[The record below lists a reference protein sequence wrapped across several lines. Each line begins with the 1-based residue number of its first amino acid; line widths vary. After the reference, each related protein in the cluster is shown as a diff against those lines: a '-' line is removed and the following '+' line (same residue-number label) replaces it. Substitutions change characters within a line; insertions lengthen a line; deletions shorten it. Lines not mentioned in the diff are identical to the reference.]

1 MTATV
6 LTQEGEFTVDAT
18 DGLLLTPAEL
28 ERVTGWSLKPEGLC
42 RDDVCVPMPEAL
54 RAGRVDVAAFW
65 QHLGN
70 PVLADDA
77 QTTWVL
83 GAGAQ
88 ARREALESL
97 QAPEFE
103 LPDLDG
109 RPHRL
114 SELRGKKVF
123 LATWASW

>member
-6 LTQEGEFTVDAT
+6 LTQEGEFAVEAT
-18 DGLLLTPAEL
+18 DGLLLTPAEF
-28 ERVTGWSLKPEGLC
+28 ERVTGWSVKPEGLC
-42 RDDVCVPMPEAL
+42 RDEVCMPMPEAL

-65 QHLGN
+65 ERLGN
-70 PVLADDA
+70 PVLSDDA
-77 QTTWVL
+77 RTAWVL

-88 ARREALESL
+88 ARRDALGSL

-109 RPHRL
+109 TVHRL
-114 SELRGKKVF
+114 SALRGKKVF